1 MNAIEAIRANIRWGN
16 QIVDLVMAD
25 VTDEQARWLPPGA
38 AHPVGA
44 IYAHALL
51 AQDGIVNGMLK
62 GRAPRFA
69 TDWAD
74 RTGLESP
81 QQNLTPEWSRGLR
94 PDLAA
99 LRQYG
104 QVVIADTEAYLDGL
118 TADDLDRTIDLSA
131 FGLGEPTVGW
141 ILNALVAG
149 HLNNMAGEISA
160 LKGVQGARG
169 YPF

>member
-1 MNAIEAIRANIRWGN
+1 MNAVTAVRDNIRWGR
-16 QIVDLVMAD
+16 QILDLVMAD
-25 VTDEQARWLPPGA
+25 VTDEQARWLPPGL

-44 IYAHALL
+44 LYAHALL
-51 AQDGIVNGMLK
+51 AEDGVVNGMLK
-62 GRAPRFA
+62 GGAPLFA
-69 TDWAD
+69 TTWAE
-74 RTGLESP
+74 RAGVTAP
-81 QQNLTPEWSRGLR
+81 QMTLTPEWSRAQQ

-99 LRQYG
+99 LREYG
-104 QVVIADTEAYLDGL
+104 QAVAADREAYLDSL
-118 TADDLDRTIDLSA
+118 SDADLDRSLDLSSVGFGQQTVA
-131 FGLGEPTVGW
+131 F